1 MNTKTRLHGGEEEI
15 ERWVET
21 KEIERIEGISGEE
34 GEWALYN
41 KKQRKGKK
49 YSDREIE
56 NEV

>member
-1 MNTKTRLHGGEEEI
+1 MDMNTKTRLHGGEEEI

-41 KKQRKGKK
+41 KK
-49 YSDREIE
+49 
-56 NEV
+56 